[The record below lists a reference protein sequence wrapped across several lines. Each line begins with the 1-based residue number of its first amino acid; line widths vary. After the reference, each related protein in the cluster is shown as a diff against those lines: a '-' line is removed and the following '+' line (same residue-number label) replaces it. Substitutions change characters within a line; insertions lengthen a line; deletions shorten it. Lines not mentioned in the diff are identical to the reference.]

1 MHSEYVFRS
10 TGVPPHGVDGFL
22 DKLLGAR
29 SRRNAFCLGLYELC
43 FLAKLLS
50 FELVTLASQLEVVID
65 RRRRSRTVSQL
76 LLG

>member
-22 DKLLGAR
+22 NKLLGAR
-29 SRRNAFCLGLYELC
+29 GRRNTFCLGLDELS

-50 FELVTLASQLEVVID
+50 SSLSRSPASL
-65 RRRRSRTVSQL
+65 R
-76 LLG
+76 